1 MTLIKQSD
9 VVNAN
14 IVLAHGTY
22 DSRKDD
28 PYAKYDT
35 ITLKEIGQLVDS
47 PQAVEKLNA
56 DFIIPSEY
64 NGHLARSH
72 DKQRQDGE
80 FWMLAL
86 DIDEGSPTLTDV
98 KNAVIEATGNA
109 HALLYSSAGAS
120 TDERKWRV
128 LIPLA
133 NVIFGEQ
140 YTKAQ
145 LALFEIMKQYGIIC
159 DPALSRTAQPIY
171 LPNVPPDRR
180 DSSGNPEFYHGVKHV
195 GDGFLDVQLSAIW
208 DVVKFNEQQELIA
221 QKKAE
226 LAAADRRRERA
237 QRQAKFGEDV
247 DPIEHFNGAHSVA
260 DTLLRYGYEQQGRSP
275 HYRSPYQTSG
285 SYATKDFGEHWV
297 SLSGSDV
304 NAGIGQAK
312 SDGMAYCFGDAFDL
326 YAHFEHAGDMKSA
339 IRTYAAEI
347 KPSPFEKP
355 KPVEVTADLDDFS
368 ETETTTEIAEAAD
381 VSSAGE
387 SEPDDVEPEETW
399 PTPLSEFDSSKL
411 PVRQWIY
418 GYDYIRG
425 YVSVLASAGGIGKT
439 SMVIVEAL
447 AIATGRS
454 LLGTEVKEQANV
466 WLVNLEDPRVE
477 IEMRVLAAMQ
487 EYGISPEEV
496 AGRLFIDGED
506 TFDVLLAVEGRDGIQ
521 TNDPMLAAMTGKI
534 SDNNIGVVV
543 FDPFVSLHHVNENSN
558 SGIQAVVAMVRKL
571 ARDTNCSV
579 KLLHHIRK
587 GNGEDATIDSVRGA
601 GALIGAARAARV
613 INRITEDDAVRMGV
627 DPASAKGIFRVD
639 DGKANLAPP
648 AEKAVYRQM
657 KGVQID
663 NGEWIGVAVEFKLP
677 DLFENITTKMTRAC
691 QDVVGGAAQ
700 NEKPYR
706 QNPQAKD
713 WVGHAIS
720 HVIGVDTSDK
730 AGKQK
735 MGSILKQWYA
745 TDVLRVESQPDG
757 RTGREVP
764 CVFVGE
770 WISWEEM

>member
-1 MTLIKQSD
+1 MTLIKTSN
-9 VVNAN
+9 VINAELC
-14 IVLAHGTY
+14 LAHGAY

-28 PYAKYDT
+28 SFAQYDS
-35 ITLKEIGQLVDS
+35 ISLKEIGKLVET
-47 PQAVEKLNA
+47 PQAVEKVEA

-64 NGHLARSH
+64 RGHMARSH
-72 DKQRQDGE
+72 SHQREMGE
-80 FWMLAL
+80 YWLLAL
-86 DIDEGSPTLTDV
+86 DIDEGSPTLTEV
-98 KNAVIEATGNA
+98 KDAVKEVIGNA

-133 NVIFGEQ
+133 QCLFGEQ

-145 LALFEIMKQYGIIC
+145 MALFQLMRDQGIIC
-159 DPALSRTAQPIY
+159 DPALSRSAQPIY

-180 DSSGNPEFYHGVKHV
+180 DIDGNPLFYHGVRHV
-195 GDGFLDVQLSAIW
+195 GEGFLDAQRSKIW
-208 DVVKFNEQQELIA
+208 DIVEFNEQQEIIA

-226 LAAADRRRERA
+226 LAAADRARERA
-237 QRQAKFGEDV
+237 QKREQFGTDV
-247 DPIEHFNGAHSVA
+247 DPIEVFNERHSVA
-260 DTLLRYGYEQQGRSP
+260 DMLLRYGYEQQGRSP

-285 SYATKDFGEHWV
+285 SYATKDFGTHWV
-297 SLSGSDV
+297 SLSSSDA
-304 NAGIGQAK
+304 NAGV
-312 SDGMAYCFGDAFDL
+312 GMAKGGDLTYCFGDAFDL
-326 YAHFEHAGDMKSA
+326 YAHFEHGGDMKKA
-339 IRTYAAEI
+339 VREYGAEI
-347 KPSPFEKP
+347 RPSPFEKHNS
-355 KPVEVTADLDDFS
+355 ANLDDF
-368 ETETTTEIAEAAD
+368 EEAETTTETVQPAEVAEVAEVAAQPDPEAA
-381 VSSAGE
+381 
-387 SEPDDVEPEETW
+387 W

-411 PVRQWIY
+411 PVRQWVY
-418 GYDYIRG
+418 GFDYIRG

-447 AIATGRS
+447 AIATGRP
-454 LLGTEVKEQANV
+454 LLGTEVKEQTNV

-487 EYGISPEEV
+487 EYGVTPDEV
-496 AGRLFIDGED
+496 RGKLFIDGED
-506 TFDVLLAVEGRDGIQ
+506 TFNVLLAAETRDGIQ
-521 TNDPMLAAMTGKI
+521 TNDDMLSAMTRKI
-534 SDNNIGVVV
+534 EENSIGVVV
-543 FDPFVSLHHVNENSN
+543 FDPFVSLHQVNENSN
-558 SGIQAVVAMVRKL
+558 SGIQTVVALLRKL
-571 ARDTNCSV
+571 ARDANVSV
-579 KLLHHIRK
+579 LLVHHIRK

-627 DPASAKGIFRVD
+627 DPGSAKGIFRVD
-639 DGKANLAPP
+639 DGKSNLAPP

-691 QDVVGGAAQ
+691 QDIVGGAAQ

-713 WVGHAIS
+713 WVGHAIG
-720 HVIGVDTSDK
+720 HVIDIDTSDK

-745 TDVLRVESQPDG
+745 TDVLRVESQPDE
-757 RTGREVP
+757 RSGREVP

-770 WISWEEM
+770 WISWSEM